1 MRNYHFNKMVIKQ
14 RGRFEMPKPKMV
26 GATTEERLIM
36 LIDDVL
42 LMQNKIDEM
51 FQMIINLNKK
61 LIDTRRELIINK
73 REHDVDNEKESQ

>member
-1 MRNYHFNKMVIKQ
+1 MVIKQ

>member
-1 MRNYHFNKMVIKQ
+1 
-14 RGRFEMPKPKMV
+14 MPKPKMV